1 MVAETA
7 RRTARMKKSHTA
19 LDRVEELLDY
29 RLPQSGKQLSTIVL
43 SRAEAEELMR
53 EFYVLLQKVD
63 KSSEQ

>member
-1 MVAETA
+1 
-7 RRTARMKKSHTA
+7 MKKSHTA